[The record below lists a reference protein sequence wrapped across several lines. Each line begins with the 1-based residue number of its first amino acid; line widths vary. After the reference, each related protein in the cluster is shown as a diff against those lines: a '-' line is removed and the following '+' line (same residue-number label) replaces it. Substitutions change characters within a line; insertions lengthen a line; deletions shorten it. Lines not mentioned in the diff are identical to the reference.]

1 MQLLQPKFTMHGF
14 EWQDQRG
21 VEGTGF
27 VRALRSLLTSHLQD
41 FQPDLERLVKDTLEI
56 EFRDIQSDGRRQF
69 NYLFVISFFLFYK
82 LLIYDDV
89 VWAWLIGFSHVKLF
103 PAMKRLV
110 TKVNCFVFFGEEL
123 CKKPCLFLYV
133 DEIAR

>member
-56 EFRDIQSDGRRQF
+56 EFSDIQSDG
-69 NYLFVISFFLFYK
+69 NLSVYLSLYNIP
-82 LLIYDDV
+82 
-89 VWAWLIGFSHVKLF
+89 F
-103 PAMKRLV
+103 PV
-110 TKVNCFVFFGEEL
+110 
-123 CKKPCLFLYV
+123 LYV
-133 DEIAR
+133 ADL

>member
-14 EWQDQRG
+14 EWRDQRG

-56 EFRDIQSDGRRQF
+56 EFRDIQSDG
-69 NYLFVISFFLFYK
+69 NVTVYLSLSLFLFYM
-82 LLIYDDV
+82 LLIHDDV
-89 VWAWLIGFSHVKLF
+89 I
-103 PAMKRLV
+103 
-110 TKVNCFVFFGEEL
+110 
-123 CKKPCLFLYV
+123 
-133 DEIAR
+133 